1 VSSLS
6 KTFHAVFDGKV
17 LHPEEELDLKPDT
30 RYIITIERDE
40 RVEGDSL
47 WDILSELAGTV
58 EGPQDWSEEHD
69 HYLYGTPER
78 NEFYS
83 FFR

>member
-1 VSSLS
+1 MVSSLS
-6 KTFHAVFDGKV
+6 KTFHVVFDGKV

-47 WDILSELAGTV
+47 WDVLSKLAGTV

-69 HYLYGTPER
+69 HYLYGTSKR
-78 NEFYS
+78 AK
-83 FFR
+83 

>member
-47 WDILSELAGTV
+47 WDVLSKLAGTV

-69 HYLYGTPER
+69 HYLYGTSKR
-78 NEFYS
+78 AK
-83 FFR
+83 

>member
-1 VSSLS
+1 MSRTV
-6 KTFHAVFDGKV
+6 HAIFDGKV
-17 LHPEEELDLKPDT
+17 LRPEEEVDLEPDT

-47 WDILSELAGTV
+47 WDVLSKLAGTV

-69 HYLYGTPER
+69 HYLYGTSKR
-78 NEFYS
+78 AK
-83 FFR
+83 

>member
-1 VSSLS
+1 MSSLS

-47 WDILSELAGTV
+47 WDVLSKLAGTV

-69 HYLYGTPER
+69 HYLYGTSKR
-78 NEFYS
+78 AK
-83 FFR
+83 